1 MKLDIA
7 LIIVSSVSLFGV
19 ILFYIVTNLLR
30 NKINELVSVQKSK
43 KILKVTKAK
52 QNTSKKIKIAH

>member
-7 LIIVSSVSLFGV
+7 LIIISSVSLFGV

-30 NKINELVSVQKSK
+30 NKINELVSIQKSK
-43 KILKVTKAK
+43 KKLNLLLENFKFIF
-52 QNTSKKIKIAH
+52 I

>member
-30 NKINELVSVQKSK
+30 NKINELVEIKKLNKKSK
-43 KILKVTKAK
+43 SSSRKF
-52 QNTSKKIKIAH
+52 